1 MLYIATT
8 GEDLLV
14 GGKKKWKEFRTAFGQ
29 LGEQSFFMGKH
40 HPVVK
45 WSFAKKSGLVFP
57 ASAKDQERFINLLPH
72 ITVDDVS
79 FKATKA
85 SWAPKNRVI
94 LDIRIPNFGSQT
106 PPKT

>member
-1 MLYIATT
+1 
-8 GEDLLV
+8 
-14 GGKKKWKEFRTAFGQ
+14 
-29 LGEQSFFMGKH
+29 MGKH
-40 HPVVK
+40 HPVVNMG
-45 WSFAKKSGLVFP
+45 FAKKSGLVFP
-57 ASAKDQERFINLLPH
+57 ASAKDQKWFLNLLPH

-106 PPKT
+106 PPETWMRTLPLANGQQQVGS